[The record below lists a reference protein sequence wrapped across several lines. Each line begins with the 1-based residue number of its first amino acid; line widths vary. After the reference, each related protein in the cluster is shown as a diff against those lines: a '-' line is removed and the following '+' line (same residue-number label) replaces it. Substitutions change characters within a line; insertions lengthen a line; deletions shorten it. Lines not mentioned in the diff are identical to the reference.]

1 MFDIGFFELLVLF
14 IVGLVVIGPERLPKV
29 ARTAGLWI
37 GRIRQ
42 RFGEARSQFEDAV
55 GADDVRR
62 QLHNEAVLRRLAEEN
77 RLDGIDPNHHHSD
90 SSLEIGTQQNLS
102 QESHIQESS
111 SKENSSQES
120 HSPNQPK
127 NS

>member
-77 RLDGIDPNHHHSD
+77 RLDGIDPHHHHSENSQEVD
-90 SSLEIGTQQNLS
+90 TQQ
-102 QESHIQESS
+102 
-111 SKENSSQES
+111 
-120 HSPNQPK
+120 SPPQSQPK
-127 NS
+127 DS